1 MVIEDNTTGILFV
14 LLAAVVVSSG
24 CIQNSSTN
32 LNSDFDL
39 SHRDVSLN
47 SSGMDVYQSSM
58 SSVSNVSDYS
68 VDADNRMVLNLPVVS
83 VAVNLTSEGV
93 FEQDY
98 YEVNS
103 SGTLGFEFGE
113 DSNSTEFR
121 SRATSNG
128 NVTTVYKQ
136 TMNEENSTEVERYS
150 REDLGVSLESLQGIG
165 VDDASVVGVSNLSG
179 EENLLVNLTVNGS
192 DLVSNS
198 EQVFEVHSLVQES
211 TDEDQMSNL
220 ESFDTAEA
228 YLWTGRDD
236 RIPSKFA
243 YYGSAGNGSI
253 QVRSVTNYR

>member
-1 MVIEDNTTGILFV
+1 MVFKDNTSGVLFV

-24 CIQNSSTN
+24 CIQSSSTD
-32 LNSDFDL
+32 LKSDFDL
-39 SHRDVSLN
+39 SHSDVSLN
-47 SSGMDVYQSSM
+47 SSGMDVYEASM
-58 SSVSNVSDYS
+58 SSVSEVSNYS
-68 VDADNRMVLNLPVVS
+68 VGADNRMVLNLPVIG
-83 VAVNLTSEGV
+83 VAVNLTSDGV
-93 FEQDY
+93 FEEDY

-103 SGTLGFEFGE
+103 SGTLGFKFGE

-136 TMNEENSTEVERYS
+136 AMNEENSSEVERYS
-150 REDLGVSLESLQGIG
+150 REDLGVSLESLQEIN
-165 VDDASVVGVSNLSG
+165 VDDASIVGAANVSG
-179 EENLLVNLTVNGS
+179 EDNLLVNLMVNGS

-228 YLWTGRDD
+228 YLWTSRDN